1 MRLGYPDP
9 TDIIWQGAHPHGKMP
24 VGRGSAVFGA
34 VGCVVTSIAQARR
47 ILGERAGATPLDV
60 QAAGLARDGVWAP
73 GSSGAVVTELVR
85 AQGLEVGVDL
95 DGPGKVA
102 DPDAL
107 RSALVDCLTRDGV
120 CLGAVDHD
128 SALPKGDPIADHWT
142 CIYAVDGDDVWM
154 TDPAT
159 ARRERISLETLA
171 GPVMWGRRRRDYRL
185 VRVVT
190 VYRA

>member
-1 MRLGYPDP
+1 
-9 TDIIWQGAHPHGKMP
+9 
-24 VGRGSAVFGA
+24 
-34 VGCVVTSIAQARR
+34 
-47 ILGERAGATPLDV
+47 
-60 QAAGLARDGVWAP
+60 
-73 GSSGAVVTELVR
+73 VTELVR

-107 RSALVDCLTRDGV
+107 RRALVDCLTRGGV

-128 SALPKGDPIADHWT
+128 SSVKGGDPIADHWC

-171 GPVMWGRRRRDYRL
+171 GAVMWGRRRRDYKL

-190 VYRA
+190 VYR